1 MTKKKRNAIGP
12 KRNKPMS
19 VDVEDLLQQAEAD
32 FANFQTDLAEKKYV
46 KALEMEPNNTKVMDS
61 FALFLL
67 EIDRLNEGKQL
78 LERSIELNPLD
89 NISKYL
95 QLAQLLEGNEAI
107 RLFERG
113 VSLIQHQK
121 EQLESNS
128 QRTDAQ
134 NEELITIGNQLSCA
148 FCSMAEIYLTDCC
161 FEENAEAECQR
172 LLNCALD
179 QDPSNPETYQTL
191 ASLRIS
197 QQCPEEALQFLRKS
211 YDLWKDLDFEWQPS
225 YEFRHNTAKLFF
237 ELGENSLATNIWETL
252 LEENDQIAEVHYF
265 LASSYRKIST
275 QAARECANQA
285 KQLLLLCNCEDKALL
300 KMTEDLIDQLA
311 NENVEIEIDSD
322 ENADNNNLDTCNS
335 EDMDVENTMK
345 TLT

>member
-61 FALFLL
+61 FSLFLL

-113 VSLIQHQK
+113 VSLIQNQK

-128 QRTDAQ
+128 HRTDVQ
-134 NEELITIGNQLSCA
+134 
-148 FCSMAEIYLTDCC
+148 
-161 FEENAEAECQR
+161 
-172 LLNCALD
+172 
-179 QDPSNPETYQTL
+179 
-191 ASLRIS
+191 
-197 QQCPEEALQFLRKS
+197 
-211 YDLWKDLDFEWQPS
+211 
-225 YEFRHNTAKLFF
+225 
-237 ELGENSLATNIWETL
+237 
-252 LEENDQIAEVHYF
+252 V
-265 LASSYRKIST
+265 
-275 QAARECANQA
+275 
-285 KQLLLLCNCEDKALL
+285 
-300 KMTEDLIDQLA
+300 
-311 NENVEIEIDSD
+311 
-322 ENADNNNLDTCNS
+322 S
-335 EDMDVENTMK
+335 E
-345 TLT
+345 